1 LSTILQQEKMNNLKN
16 SKQVKYFSVFFFIGL
31 LILCSGCAYYN
42 TFYNARRYFEEG
54 EKARLETVGESLPS
68 SAKNAYQ
75 SVIDKSIIILNKY
88 PQSKYVFPAMFLI
101 GKSRYH
107 LGEYT
112 QAENIFRRLGQEG
125 RAEYQNESQYWLALT
140 KWKSGKPLP
149 ALNDLHT
156 LYDQINDNQFLAKI
170 HLSIAEIYLEIEETD
185 QALVSLD
192 NAADLTK
199 DRSEKDQIYYRL
211 STLAFDQQEYDR
223 ALSAYRNVIKYTMV
237 KKRKEDA
244 NLQIVTIYRIKE
256 KFSEASNKIKDLL
269 ADENFKT
276 VHGELEMELAK
287 ISIDQGDLEVAKTR
301 FESITIDYERS
312 EVSAEAYYH
321 LGENSLK
328 ERGFEEAL
336 NYYEQVSSE
345 SRKSAFLKP
354 SQRRIKEI
362 QAYRTARNEM
372 DALLEEKTANPSL
385 VSESDSLGITKDDAL
400 EPSPSQHLP
409 KIGLSGVPVQIDST
423 SVGSKETNPQNILSK
438 KNQIAEK
445 LYSLAELNA
454 FHFDHFDSA
463 IVYLQDIIE
472 NYTDTDIYPKS
483 LFTLRFLFFESSDT
497 AEAVQLE
504 DILLEQ
510 FPESEFS
517 LAIGKSQDIEE
528 GSNDNFLRDA
538 EQLWAQDK
546 EASLNEYK
554 SIVSA
559 DSTSDLAAKAVY
571 SLAYHYDLFLH
582 NADSALKYY
591 EMIQNFHPESE
602 QASVSRTRY
611 TILKN
616 LIRED
621 SGGELEEEKQFS
633 SSKTVPL
640 DSIPPIPHKSV
651 SQDSTISIVNHD
663 SVSTPIDTTII
674 KHAY

>member
-1 LSTILQQEKMNNLKN
+1 MNIPKN
-16 SKQVKYFSVFFFIGL
+16 SEQMKRFSVFLFMGCVIFY
-31 LILCSGCAYYN
+31 SGCAYFI

-54 EKARLETVGESLPS
+54 EKARFENVGESLPS

-75 SVIDKSIIILNKY
+75 SVIDKSILILNKY
-88 PQSKYVFPAMFLI
+88 PQSKYVLPAMLLI

-112 QAENIFRRLGQEG
+112 QAENMFRRLKQEG
-125 RAEYQNESQYWLALT
+125 GAEYQNESQYWLALT

-149 ALNDLHT
+149 ALNELRT

-170 HLSIAEIYLEIEETD
+170 HLSNAEIYIEIEETD
-185 QALVSLD
+185 QALASLD
-192 NAADLTK
+192 KAADLTK

-223 ALSAYRNVIKYTMV
+223 ALSSYRNVIKYTMV

-244 NLQIVTIYRIKE
+244 NLQIVKIYRLQGV
-256 KFSEASNKIKDLL
+256 FTEASKKIKDLL
-269 ADENFKT
+269 ADENLKT

-301 FESITIDYERS
+301 FESITVDYERS

-321 LGENSLK
+321 LGEHSLK

-362 QAYRTARNEM
+362 QAYRTARNEL
-372 DALLEEKTANPSL
+372 DALLEEKPANPSL
-385 VSESDSLGITKDDAL
+385 VSQPDSLGITKDDSLA
-400 EPSPSQHLP
+400 PSPSQHLP
-409 KIGLSGVPVQIDST
+409 KIGLSGVPVQFDST
-423 SVGSKETNPQNILSK
+423 SAGSNETDPQSLLSK

-445 LYSLAELNA
+445 LYSLGELNA

-463 IVYLQDIIE
+463 IVHLQDIIE

-483 LFTLRFLFFESSDT
+483 LFTLRFLFFERGDT
-497 AEAVQLE
+497 AEAIQLE

-517 LAIGKSQDIEE
+517 LAIGKGKDFE
-528 GSNDNFLRDA
+528 GGAQDNFLRDA
-538 EQLWAQDK
+538 EKLWAQDK

-571 SLAYHYDLFLH
+571 SLAHHYDLFLH

-591 EMIQNFHPESE
+591 EMIQHLHPESE
-602 QASVSRTRY
+602 QASASRARY
-611 TILKN
+611 IALKN
-616 LIRED
+616 LLRGESEED
-621 SGGELEEEKQFS
+621 LEAEKKS
-633 SSKTVPL
+633 SSLKTVPL
-640 DSIPPIPHKSV
+640 DSIPPAPHKSV
-651 SQDSTISIVNHD
+651 SQDSAISIIKPD
-663 SVSTPIDTTII
+663 SVSAPIDTAVI

>member
-1 LSTILQQEKMNNLKN
+1 MSTSLQQEKMNIAKN
-16 SKQVKYFSVFFFIGL
+16 SKQVKYFSVFFFMGL
-31 LILCSGCAYYN
+31 LIFCSGCAYFN
-42 TFYNARRYFEEG
+42 TFYNARRYYEEG
-54 EKARLETVGESLPS
+54 EKARLENMGESLPS

-88 PQSKYVFPAMFLI
+88 PQSKYVLPAMLLI

-112 QAENIFRRLGQEG
+112 QAENMFRRLEQEG
-125 RAEYQNESQYWLALT
+125 GAEYQNESQYWLALT

-156 LYDQINDNQFLAKI
+156 LYDQIKNNQFLAKI
-170 HLSIAEIYLEIEETD
+170 HLSIAEIYLEIEDID
-185 QALVSLD
+185 QALALLD
-192 NAADLTK
+192 KAAGLTK

-211 STLAFDQQEYDR
+211 STLAFDQKEYDR

-237 KKRKEDA
+237 KKRKEEA
-244 NLQIVTIYRIKE
+244 NLHMVKIYRLQGVFK
-256 KFSEASNKIKDLL
+256 EASKRIKDLL

-276 VHGELEMELAK
+276 VHGDLELELAK
-287 ISIDQGDLEVAKTR
+287 ILIDQGEQELAKTR
-301 FESITIDYERS
+301 FESITTDYEKS
-312 EVSAEAYYH
+312 KVSAEAYYH
-321 LGENSLK
+321 LGEYSLK

-385 VSESDSLGITKDDAL
+385 VGEPDSLGITKDDSRAV
-400 EPSPSQHLP
+400 SQAQHLP
-409 KIGLSGVPVQIDST
+409 KIGLSGVPVQFDST
-423 SVGSKETNPQNILSK
+423 SAGSNETDPQSLLSK

-445 LYSLAELNA
+445 LYSLGELNA

-463 IVYLQDIIE
+463 IVHLQDIIE

-483 LFTLRFLFFESSDT
+483 LFTLRFLFFERGDT

-528 GSNDNFLRDA
+528 GSHDNFLRDA
-538 EQLWAQDK
+538 EQLWALDK

-591 EMIQNFHPESE
+591 EMIQNFHPESD
-602 QASVSRTRY
+602 QASASRIRY
-611 TILKN
+611 NTLKN
-616 LIRED
+616 LFKED
-621 SGGELEEEKQFS
+621 SEGELKEEKQS
-633 SSKTVPL
+633 SSSETVPL
-640 DSIPPIPHKSV
+640 DSIPSIPHKSV
-651 SQDSTISIVNHD
+651 PKDSTISIVKQD
-663 SVSTPIDTTII
+663 SVSAPIDTAVI

>member
-1 LSTILQQEKMNNLKN
+1 
-16 SKQVKYFSVFFFIGL
+16 
-31 LILCSGCAYYN
+31 
-42 TFYNARRYFEEG
+42 
-54 EKARLETVGESLPS
+54 
-68 SAKNAYQ
+68 
-75 SVIDKSIIILNKY
+75 
-88 PQSKYVFPAMFLI
+88 
-101 GKSRYH
+101 
-107 LGEYT
+107 
-112 QAENIFRRLGQEG
+112 
-125 RAEYQNESQYWLALT
+125 
-140 KWKSGKPLP
+140 
-149 ALNDLHT
+149 
-156 LYDQINDNQFLAKI
+156 
-170 HLSIAEIYLEIEETD
+170 
-185 QALVSLD
+185 
-192 NAADLTK
+192 
-199 DRSEKDQIYYRL
+199 
-211 STLAFDQQEYDR
+211 
-223 ALSAYRNVIKYTMV
+223 
-237 KKRKEDA
+237 
-244 NLQIVTIYRIKE
+244 
-256 KFSEASNKIKDLL
+256 
-269 ADENFKT
+269 
-276 VHGELEMELAK
+276 MELAK

-301 FESITIDYERS
+301 FESITVDYERS

-321 LGENSLK
+321 LGEHSLK

-385 VSESDSLGITKDDAL
+385 VSEPDSLGITKDDAL

-409 KIGLSGVPVQIDST
+409 KIDFSGVPVQFDST
-423 SVGSKETNPQNILSK
+423 SADSNETNPQNLLSK

-483 LFTLRFLFFESSDT
+483 LFTLRFLFFERGDT

-528 GSNDNFLRDA
+528 GSHDNFLRDA

-602 QASVSRTRY
+602 QASASRTRY

-616 LIRED
+616 LLRED